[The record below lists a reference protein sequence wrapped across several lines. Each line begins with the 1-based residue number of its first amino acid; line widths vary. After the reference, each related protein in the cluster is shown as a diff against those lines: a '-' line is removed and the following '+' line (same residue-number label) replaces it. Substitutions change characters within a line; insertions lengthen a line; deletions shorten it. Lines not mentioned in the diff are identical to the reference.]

1 MYSETRERA
10 LLSRVFFNMTWAL
23 ALTAAVAYG
32 VASYPPL
39 ISAIASNP
47 FTLIILLIF
56 ELILVS
62 YLARRIMKL
71 SVSAAY
77 TGFVAYSLLNGVTL
91 SLIFVVYALPSIF
104 IVFAVAAAMFLAM
117 GLFGYFTRVDL
128 SGLGRFFLMS
138 LFGLIV
144 AAVAN
149 FFLRSSTL
157 DFVVSVAGVLI
168 FAGLTAYDM
177 QYLKNMFASNAMSDE
192 ENQKLSIYGALKLYL
207 DFINLFLWLLRIF
220 GRKR

>member
-1 MYSETRERA
+1 MFSETRERA

-23 ALTAAVAYG
+23 ALTALVAYG

-39 ISAIASNP
+39 INAITTKP
-47 FTLIILLIF
+47 FSLVILLIF
-56 ELILVS
+56 ELILVWNLS
-62 YLARRIMKL
+62 RRIMTL
-71 SVSAAY
+71 SVTAAY
-77 TGFVAYSLLNGVTL
+77 TGFIVYALINGVTI
-91 SLIFVVYALPSIF
+91 SLIFIVYELSSIF

-117 GLFGYFTRVDL
+117 GLFGYFTRADL

-138 LFGLIV
+138 LFGLII
-144 AAVAN
+144 ASVAN

-157 DFVVSVAGVLI
+157 DYLVSWAGVLI

-177 QYLKNMFASNAMSDE
+177 QYLKKLFASNAMSDE
-192 ENQKLSIYGALKLYL
+192 ENHKLSILGALKLYL

-220 GRKR
+220 GRRR